1 MIKKIYTGLCF
12 VLATCL
18 LCVSCDFLD
27 VVPQSS
33 ATISDIYKTQNKAEQ
48 MVLSCYKEIPTYF
61 NPQTF
66 PDWTAGND
74 LTTGWYGSVRYFHS
88 KSLLY
93 GLESPTS
100 TYYSLWSSTA
110 ASYPTG
116 VQSKSIWEGIRY
128 CYILLNNID
137 AVPNIDP
144 QKLNYYKGEALFL
157 IGYYHQIMLEYYGPI
172 VLVESELSERST
184 PAEMNVPRAPYDD
197 CVNFIA
203 NKYTEAAKLLPARW
217 PETGNYNRAT
227 AATALGFKARLF
239 LYAASPLVN
248 GNSEYYANFKNPDGT
263 PLMNQTYDREKWKT
277 AMDAAKEAIDFCE
290 KNGYQLYGSET
301 TNPQTGKDNY
311 HYAFTGPSGKFNMDN
326 WNEVLFGFANQST
339 VSYSIKNMAPRI
351 GVSSYSGEGFRG
363 YLIPTFDC
371 VSRYYTKNGLPWN
384 DDPETKGL
392 DPYEIAPGDSTV
404 RFHRNREPRFYASI
418 GFDRGEYEIQG
429 GTRILHCRRGEEQQ
443 NDGNVSHEYQSD
455 NGYYCQKW
463 VSKAD
468 SYDWNAKKYTNSS
481 YAFPYL
487 RLAEIYLD
495 YAEADFEYN
504 GTLSNTGLSY
514 LNKIRGRC
522 GLPTFQAS
530 WAKAGGIPTGNK
542 LREVL
547 HDERSNELAMEGRR
561 FHDIRRWKIAD
572 KEMMRY
578 QSAWNLEGKTA
589 QEFYQLKQMKESG
602 IRVFEA
608 PKSYWL
614 AIPLDQI
621 QVNSNLVQNPGY

>member
-1 MIKKIYTGLCF
+1 MIKKIYTWLCF
-12 VLATCL
+12 MAASSL
-18 LCVSCDFLD
+18 LCTSCDFLD

-33 ATISDIYKTQNKAEQ
+33 ATIDDIYKTQNKAEQ
-48 MVLSCYKEIPTYF
+48 MVLSCYKEIPSSF
-61 NPQTF
+61 NPQAF

-74 LTTGWYGSVRYFHS
+74 LVTGWYGSARWFHF

-100 TYYSLWSSTA
+100 TYYSLWSNTA
-110 ASYPTG
+110 ASYPVG
-116 VQSKSIWEGIRY
+116 VQKKSIWEGIRY
-128 CYILLNNID
+128 CYNVLKNID
-137 AVPNIDP
+137 AVPNIDA
-144 QKLNYYKGEALFL
+144 QKLGYYKGEALFL
-157 IGYYHQIMLEYYGPI
+157 IGYYHQLMLEYYGPI
-172 VLVESELSERST
+172 VLVESELSESST
-184 PAEMNVPRAPYDD
+184 PAEMNTPRVPYDQ

-203 NKYTEAAKLLPARW
+203 EKYTEAAKLLPARW

-227 AATALGFKARLF
+227 AAAALGFKARLL

-248 GNSEYYANFKNPDGT
+248 GNSGYYANFKNPDGT
-263 PLMNQTYDREKWKT
+263 SLMNLTYDKEKWKK
-277 AMDAAKEAIDFCE
+277 AMDAAKEGIDFCE
-290 KNGYQLYGSET
+290 KNGYKLYGSPT
-301 TNPQTGKDNY
+301 TDPQMGKDNY
-311 HYAFTGPSGKFNMDN
+311 HSAFTGPSGKFNLDN
-326 WNEVLFGFANQST
+326 WNEVLLGYSNQGT
-339 VSYSIKNMAPRI
+339 VSYNIKNMAPRI
-351 GVSSYSGEGFRG
+351 GVKTYSGEGFRG

-371 VSRYYTKNGLPWN
+371 ISRYYTKNGLPWN
-384 DDPETKGL
+384 DDPETKAL
-392 DPYEIAPGDSTV
+392 NPYEIAPGDSTV

-443 NDGNVSHEYQSD
+443 NNGNVSHEYQSD

-481 YAFPYL
+481 YAIPYL
-487 RLAEIYLD
+487 RMTELYLD

-504 GTLSNTGLSY
+504 GTLSNTSLSY
-514 LNKIRGRC
+514 LNKVRARC
-522 GLPTFQAS
+522 GLPTFQES
-530 WAKAGGIPTGNK
+530 WAKAGGIPTGEK

-547 HDERSNELAMEGRR
+547 HDERSIEFAMEGRR

-589 QEFYQLKQMKESG
+589 EEFYQLKQMKESG
-602 IRVFEA
+602 TRVFES
-608 PKSYWL
+608 PKSYWF

-621 QVNSNLVQNPGY
+621 QVNPNLVQNPGY